1 MTATSL
7 RRSVTEDLRAALPAW
22 VVARVLVAIAYGI
35 ARLWR
40 AHSHPGELTIQLH
53 QGLFAWDGAFYRDI
67 ATKGYGS
74 LPEAALRFFPLYP
87 LSGRGLGWVLGGNEG
102 LALLLVANVGALVA
116 AALIHRLVILDLA
129 DRRTAVLSAS
139 LLALA
144 PPAFVL
150 VWAYAEA
157 LYLVCAIGMF
167 IALRRRSWWW
177 AALLGFLAGLARP
190 FGVVLAVPAAIEAL
204 KGWKRAT
211 TRDRVARA
219 AAIVAPV
226 VGLATFLL
234 WIGNLDP
241 IHQQGELRGQWLDP
255 VRGLSRAVGDLFGSQ
270 RFLDGLHAPFAIAL
284 VVLVV
289 LCIRWLPPSYTAYAA
304 IVVLSALSASNLN
317 SLERYGLNAFPV
329 VIAMAMLARRWRI
342 ELPTLIVSSVPHGG
356 DVQRRL
362 ARPLRPLTLA
372 TGATRVTGLRGRR
385 WGRGVGGGRGGA
397 GRRRP

>member
-1 MTATSL
+1 MTATNL

-22 VVARVLVAIAYGI
+22 IVARVLVAIAYGI

-67 ATKGYGS
+67 ATKGYGA

-116 AALIHRLVILDLA
+116 AALLHRLVILDLA

-139 LLALA
+139 LL
-144 PPAFVL
+144 PSRPAFVL

-167 IALRRRSWWW
+167 LALRRRSWWW
-177 AALLGFLAGLARP
+177 AALAGVLAGLARP

-204 KGWKRAT
+204 KGWRRAT
-211 TRDRVARA
+211 SRDRVARA

-226 VGLATFLL
+226 VGSRVSCSGSATS
-234 WIGNLDP
+234 I
-241 IHQQGELRGQWLDP
+241 R
-255 VRGLSRAVGDLFGSQ
+255 STSKASCAASGSTPCGGWAA
-270 RFLDGLHAPFAIAL
+270 RSVTCSDRSASSTGCTPFAIAL

-289 LCIRWLPPSYTAYAA
+289 LYIRWLPPSYSAYAA

-342 ELPTLIVSSVPHGG
+342 ELPTLVVSSVLM
-356 DVQRRL
+356 VAMCSAAWL
-362 ARPLRPLTLA
+362 
-372 TGATRVTGLRGRR
+372 GRY
-385 WGRGVGGGRGGA
+385 V
-397 GRRRP
+397 P

>member
-22 VVARVLVAIAYGI
+22 IVARVLVAIAYGI

-67 ATKGYGS
+67 ATKGYGA

-116 AALIHRLVILDLA
+116 AALLHRLVILDLA

-144 PPAFVL
+144 PP
-150 VWAYAEA
+150 
-157 LYLVCAIGMF
+157 
-167 IALRRRSWWW
+167 RSCSCGPTRKRCTSS
-177 AALLGFLAGLARP
+177 ARSGCSSRSGVARGGGPRSLGVLAGLARP

-204 KGWKRAT
+204 KGWRRAT
-211 TRDRVARA
+211 SRDRVARA

-255 VRGLSRAVGDLFGSQ
+255 VRGLGRAIGDLFGSQ

-342 ELPTLIVSSVPHGG
+342 ELPTLVVSSVLM
-356 DVQRRL
+356 VAMCSAAWL
-362 ARPLRPLTLA
+362 
-372 TGATRVTGLRGRR
+372 GRY
-385 WGRGVGGGRGGA
+385 V
-397 GRRRP
+397 P

>member
-22 VVARVLVAIAYGI
+22 IVARVLVAIAYGI

-67 ATKGYGS
+67 ATKGYGAM
-74 LPEAALRFFPLYP
+74 PEAALRFFPLYP
-87 LSGRGLGWVLGGNEG
+87 ISGRGLGWVLGGNEG
-102 LALLLVANVGALVA
+102 LALLVIANVGALAA
-116 AALIHRLVILDLA
+116 AALLHRLVILDLA

-167 IALRRRSWWW
+167 LALRRRSWWW
-177 AALLGFLAGLARP
+177 AAPLGFLAGLVRP
-190 FGVVLAVPAAIEAL
+190 FGVVLALPAAIEAL
-204 KGWKRAT
+204 KGWKRT
-211 TRDRVARA
+211 TSRDRVARA

-255 VRGLSRAVGDLFGSQ
+255 VRGLGRAVGDLFGSQ

-289 LCIRWLPPSYTAYAA
+289 LCIRWLPPSYAAYAA
-304 IVVLSALSASNLN
+304 IVVLSALSATNLN

-342 ELPTLIVSSVPHGG
+342 ELPTLIVSSVLM
-356 DVQRRL
+356 VAMCSAAWL
-362 ARPLRPLTLA
+362 
-372 TGATRVTGLRGRR
+372 GRY
-385 WGRGVGGGRGGA
+385 V
-397 GRRRP
+397 P